1 MSSLFFPVE
10 GRDYLLDVGV
20 HGGVQIG
27 AWYVALYEGD
37 YEPQESDTAANIGV
51 RATEITAYAEGTRPE
66 FVEQGSA
73 GGATNNQG
81 NVAQFTMTAEKT
93 VRMFALVSSGGRV
106 FCVTALGDD
115 LEDAQRAAYAGV
127 EKIRMDG
134 GFYRKDIGQKG
145 INRLKGK

>member
-37 YEPQESDTAANIGV
+37 YEPQETDTAANIGV

-81 NVAQFTMTAEKT
+81 SVAQFTMTAEKT
-93 VRMFALVSSGGRV
+93 VRMFALVSSGGKGAAVGKLLAVQRLSSPR
-106 FCVTALGDD
+106 TYGPGDVIKVPIS
-115 LEDAQRAAYAGV
+115 LTL
-127 EKIRMDG
+127 
-134 GFYRKDIGQKG
+134 
-145 INRLKGK
+145 INPQ